1 MWLFR
6 GKPALIRWTIIQF
19 VFISISVI
27 LKKHSIREYSVY
39 HRSYF
44 SFIILRA
51 TGRFHNSWQNVILW
65 LPETCHLPY
74 KHPGKK
80 RNPQNPGC
88 GRRGQ
93 AFPSGVI
100 IRKTKAGFS
109 PWTRKR
115 QRISLSVQEKDV
127 SPCFL
132 KRKQGGRSGTGI
144 RRKWAL
150 SRSTSTPVFSWRL
163 NP

>member
-44 SFIILRA
+44 SFITLRA

-100 IRKTKAGFS
+100 IIKILHLDTEAAKDIFERAGKGCFTLLPEEKAGWKVRDRNPEEVS
-109 PWTRKR
+109 
-115 QRISLSVQEKDV
+115 SVSIDID
-127 SPCFL
+127 SFLFL
-132 KRKQGGRSGTGI
+132 K
-144 RRKWAL
+144 A
-150 SRSTSTPVFSWRL
+150 
-163 NP
+163 

>member
-44 SFIILRA
+44 SFITLRA

-100 IRKTKAGFS
+100 IIKILHLDTEAAKDIFERAGKGWFTLLPEEKAGWKVRDRNPEEVS
-109 PWTRKR
+109 
-115 QRISLSVQEKDV
+115 SVSIDID
-127 SPCFL
+127 SFLFL
-132 KRKQGGRSGTGI
+132 K
-144 RRKWAL
+144 A
-150 SRSTSTPVFSWRL
+150 
-163 NP
+163 

>member
-39 HRSYF
+39 LQSYF
-44 SFIILRA
+44 SFIPLRA

-88 GRRGQ
+88 GRRDQ
-93 AFPSGVI
+93 AFSSGVI
-100 IRKTKAGFS
+100 IIKILHLDTEAAKDILERTGKGCFTLLPEEKAGWKVRDRNPEEVS
-109 PWTRKR
+109 
-115 QRISLSVQEKDV
+115 SVSIDID
-127 SPCFL
+127 SFLFL
-132 KRKQGGRSGTGI
+132 K
-144 RRKWAL
+144 A
-150 SRSTSTPVFSWRL
+150 
-163 NP
+163 